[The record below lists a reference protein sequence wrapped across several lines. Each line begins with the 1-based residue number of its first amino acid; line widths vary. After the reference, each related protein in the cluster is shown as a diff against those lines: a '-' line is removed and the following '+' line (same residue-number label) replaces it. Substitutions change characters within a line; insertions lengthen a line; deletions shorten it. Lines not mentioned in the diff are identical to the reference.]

1 MDRSEAAA
9 RLGLSERATAD
20 DIRNA
25 FRDRARAVHPD
36 AGGVRG
42 DLDRLVEARDVLLR
56 TAPAAAPNPAAPRPS
71 PSAPPKPGRAGK
83 WAWSAL
89 LAAVAVVA
97 VAIGVVVLVG
107 ILTTRG
113 DDRDATVPADECVV
127 LERSTALPASCDA
140 EDSFRVVSRLS
151 GAQTCPA
158 GQDSLVVGSST
169 WCLERT
175 G

>member
-1 MDRSEAAA
+1 VAA
-9 RLGLSERATAD
+9 G
-20 DIRNA
+20 
-25 FRDRARAVHPD
+25 
-36 AGGVRG
+36 
-42 DLDRLVEARDVLLR
+42 
-56 TAPAAAPNPAAPRPS
+56 
-71 PSAPPKPGRAGK
+71 
-83 WAWSAL
+83 
-89 LAAVAVVA
+89 AVVA

-113 DDRDATVPADECVV
+113 DDRGEAVPAEECVV
-127 LERSTALPASCDA
+127 LERSTALPSSCDA